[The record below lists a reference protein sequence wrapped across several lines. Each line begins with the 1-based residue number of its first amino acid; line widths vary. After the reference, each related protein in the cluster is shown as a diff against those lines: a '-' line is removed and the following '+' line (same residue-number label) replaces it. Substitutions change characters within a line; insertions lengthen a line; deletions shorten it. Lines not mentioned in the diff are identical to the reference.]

1 MISRRVK
8 SMEPQ
13 EASPMQKLSVV
24 GIDIAKQVFPL
35 VGMDEH
41 GMILVRKRLYRAQ
54 LMAFIAQLPPTL
66 IGMEACGGAHDGA
79 RRFREHGHEVKLMAP
94 QFVKPYV
101 QANKNDMRDA
111 EAIAEA
117 VTRPT
122 MRFVPTKSIGQQDLQ
137 ALHRV
142 RERLMGE
149 RTALVNEV
157 HGLMAE
163 YGIVI
168 PKGVAKFRQAVI
180 AKLETEQD
188 KLTPL
193 SQEMFGKLVEEF
205 VALEK
210 QLAYYQEKLEA
221 LATTHP
227 ECQRLMTIPG
237 IGPVSATAL
246 VAAVSDAG
254 AFKNGRQFAAW
265 LGLVPRQHSTGGKE
279 RLLGISKRGD
289 SYLRKLLIHGARVT
303 LRWVGLKTDRR
314 SQWMRQ
320 LLERRGKNRTAVAVA
335 NKNARIVW
343 ALLTSHQ
350 AYQPVQGSRRGRAW
364 GRHAL
369 CRPTGGG
376 VPEMRDGKLMIHS

>member
-1 MISRRVK
+1 MAMSHNEFQSSEPI
-8 SMEPQ
+8 EPQ
-13 EASPMQKLSVV
+13 EASPMKHEMHVL
-24 GIDIAKQVFPL
+24 GIDIAKRVFHA
-35 VGMDEH
+35 VGMDDR
-41 GMILVRKRLYRAQ
+41 GNIVYRKRLSRHD
-54 LMAFIAQLPPTL
+54 LIPFIAKLPPVR
-66 IGMEACGGAHDGA
+66 IGIEACGGAHYWA
-79 RRFREHGHEVKLMAP
+79 RRFRAHGHEVKLMAP

-101 QANKNDMRDA
+101 KSNKNDSRDA

-122 MRFVPTKSIGQQDLQ
+122 MRFVPIKDVDQQDIQ

-142 RERLMGE
+142 RERLIGE

-157 HGLMAE
+157 HGLLHE

-168 PKGVAKFRQAVI
+168 PKGVAKFRQAVVG
-180 AKLETEQD
+180 KLESEKD

-193 SQEMFGKLVEEF
+193 SQELFWKLVDEF
-205 VALEK
+205 ALLEK
-210 QLAYYQEKLEA
+210 QLAYYQEKLDTV
-221 LATTHP
+221 ATTHP

-237 IGPVSATAL
+237 IGPLTATAL
-246 VAAVSDAG
+246 VAAISDAS

-265 LGLVPRQHSTGGKE
+265 LGLVPRQYTTGGKE

-289 SYLRKLLIHGARVT
+289 TYLRKLLVHGARAT
-303 LRWVGLKTDRR
+303 IRWVGRKTDRR

-350 AYQPVQGSRRGRAW
+350 DYQPATS
-364 GRHAL
+364 
-369 CRPTGGG
+369 
-376 VPEMRDGKLMIHS
+376 